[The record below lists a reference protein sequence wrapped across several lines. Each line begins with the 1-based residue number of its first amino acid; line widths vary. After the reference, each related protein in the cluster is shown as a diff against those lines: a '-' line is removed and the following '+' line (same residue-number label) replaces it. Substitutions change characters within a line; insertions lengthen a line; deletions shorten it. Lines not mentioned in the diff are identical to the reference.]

1 MNKTLRLII
10 VTVLV
15 MVVLPWMIVIGAK
28 AEAMGLVF
36 LLFYAGYPLYSVFIG
51 WRSGKDIKK
60 RWFLPILSA
69 GVFLL
74 GTLLIFTPEEMMFYK
89 FALVYLVI
97 GILVMFIYGEKGRKD
112 PGDESVAG
120 IKKNKDWE
128 REEEQNG

>member
-1 MNKTLRLII
+1 MNNNLKLII
-10 VTVLV
+10 ITVLI
-15 MVVLPWMIVIGAK
+15 MVVLPWVIVVVAK

-51 WRSGKDIKK
+51 WRAGKDIKK

-89 FALVYLVI
+89 FALVYLVV
-97 GILVMFIYGEKGRKD
+97 GILVMFIYGEKGLEGSD
-112 PGDESVAG
+112 NESDV
-120 IKKNKDWE
+120 
-128 REEEQNG
+128 R

>member
-1 MNKTLRLII
+1 MNKTLKLII
-10 VTVLV
+10 LTVLV
-15 MVVLPWMIVIGAK
+15 MVVLPWVIVVGAK

-51 WRSGKDIKK
+51 WRAGKDIKK

-97 GILVMFIYGEKGRKD
+97 GILVMFIYGEKGREASD
-112 PGDESVAG
+112 NESDVS
-120 IKKNKDWE
+120 
-128 REEEQNG
+128 

>member
-1 MNKTLRLII
+1 MNKTLKLII
-10 VTVLV
+10 LTVLV
-15 MVVLPWMIVIGAK
+15 MVVLPWVIVVGAK

-51 WRSGKDIKK
+51 WRAGKDIKK

-74 GTLLIFTPEEMMFYK
+74 GALLIFTHEEMMFYK

-97 GILVMFIYGEKGRKD
+97 GILVMFIYGEKGRED
-112 PGDESVAG
+112 PGDESVTG
-120 IKKNKDWE
+120 IKKNKDW
-128 REEEQNG
+128 

>member
-1 MNKTLRLII
+1 MNKTLKLII
-10 VTVLV
+10 LTVLV
-15 MVVLPWMIVIGAK
+15 MVVLPWVIVVGAK

-51 WRSGKDIKK
+51 WRAGKDIKK

-74 GTLLIFTPEEMMFYK
+74 GALLIFADEEMMFFLK

-97 GILVMFIYGEKGRKD
+97 GILVMFIYGEKGREASD
-112 PGDESVAG
+112 NESDVS
-120 IKKNKDWE
+120 
-128 REEEQNG
+128 

>member
-1 MNKTLRLII
+1 MFEGNVMNKSLKLII
-10 VTVLV
+10 LTVLV
-15 MVVLPWMIVIGAK
+15 MVVLPWVIVVGAK

-51 WRSGKDIKK
+51 WRAGKDIKK

-74 GTLLIFTPEEMMFYK
+74 GALLIFTHEEMMFYK

-97 GILVMFIYGEKGRKD
+97 GILVMFIYGEKGREASD
-112 PGDESVAG
+112 NESDVS
-120 IKKNKDWE
+120 
-128 REEEQNG
+128 